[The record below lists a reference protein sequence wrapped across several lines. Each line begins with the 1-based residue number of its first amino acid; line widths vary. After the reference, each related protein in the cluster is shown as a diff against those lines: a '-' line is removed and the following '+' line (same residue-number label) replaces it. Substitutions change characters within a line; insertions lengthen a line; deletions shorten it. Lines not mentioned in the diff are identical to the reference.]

1 MLLGEGLF
9 DWRFHKG
16 HSAHRQPQPSC
27 LSLQRCACPVSQT
40 EGNPMLANSTSR
52 CSNSTISNSSP
63 HPWRWV
69 RQKAIGERQC
79 LPSWPGPIGP
89 SPASWGC
96 CLHPLVSIPYA
107 GQEAYHPLKKSGPR
121 CSWQDREGD
130 LIILIRKT
138 MDIRVRQTQVHISPL
153 TPTS

>member
-1 MLLGEGLF
+1 MFDLLGLGASRGGALRLEIPPS
-9 DWRFHKG
+9 KG
-16 HSAHRQPQPSC
+16 TQPTGSPSPAVSHFSAVPA
-27 LSLQRCACPVSQT
+27 LS
-40 EGNPMLANSTSR
+40 PMLANSTSR

-89 SPASWGC
+89 SPAF
-96 CLHPLVSIPYA
+96 HPPVSIPYA
-107 GQEAYHPLKKSGPR
+107 GQEAYHPLKKSGPS